1 MAELGTGQ
9 AREEVRKLL
18 LDDDGVQDTE
28 ITLSTGKLLGI
39 FFALVIVCS
48 VFFTM
53 GYLLGRSTSN
63 GSRTEIV
70 GTVTTSSVGS
80 AGKPSAANKP
90 PDVPPPAASPDA
102 QSAQAQTGGSTSSA
116 AAPALGQTG
125 AASAPTEIKAN
136 PNGTYTVQVA
146 AVSKQDD
153 AEILVAALRKKQ
165 YPVFIAGAPGDALFH
180 VQVGPFSDPKDA
192 ETMRSRLAGDGYNA
206 IVKH

>member
-1 MAELGTGQ
+1 MMSELGTGQ
-9 AREEVRKLL
+9 AREDIRRKL

-53 GYLLGRSTSN
+53 GYLLGRSTAN

-70 GTVTTSSVGS
+70 GTVTSSGS
-80 AGKPSAANKP
+80 STGKPSAANKTPDTP
-90 PDVPPPAASPDA
+90 PTAPSPDA
-102 QSAQAQTGGSTSSA
+102 QAASSPAGSASSGQ
-116 AAPALGQTG
+116 PASS
-125 AASAPTEIKAN
+125 SAPTEIKAN

-146 AVSKQDD
+146 AVSKKED
-153 AEILVAALRKKQ
+153 ADILVSALLKKQ
-165 YPVFIAGAPGDALFH
+165 YPAFSASSASDALFH
-180 VQVGPFSDPKDA
+180 VQVGPFVDPKDA

>member
-1 MAELGTGQ
+1 MTESGTKQ
-9 AREEVRKLL
+9 SREAVRKLL
-18 LDDDGVQDTE
+18 LDDDGAQDTE
-28 ITLSTGKLLGI
+28 IVLSTGKLLGL
-39 FFALVIVCS
+39 FFALVVVCS

-70 GTVTTSSVGS
+70 GTVITGGS
-80 AGKPSAANKP
+80 AAGKPSAINKP
-90 PDVPPPAASPDA
+90 QDTPPAASQPIPV
-102 QSAQAQTGGSTSSA
+102 QPTTSPSSA
-116 AAPALGQTG
+116 SAPSAAPANS
-125 AASAPTEIKAN
+125 SAPTEIKAN

-146 AVSKQDD
+146 AVSKQED

-165 YPVFIAGAPGDALFH
+165 YPVFMAGASGDALFH

-192 ETMRSRLAGDGYNA
+192 ETMRSRLANDGYNA

>member
-1 MAELGTGQ
+1 MMSELGTGQ
-9 AREEVRKLL
+9 AREDMRRQL

-53 GYLLGRSTSN
+53 GYLLGRSTAN
-63 GSRTEIV
+63 GSRTDIV
-70 GTVTTSSVGS
+70 GTVTTGGS
-80 AGKPSAANKP
+80 AAGKPSAANKV
-90 PDVPPPAASPDA
+90 PDTPPPAPSPDA
-102 QSAQAQTGGSTSSA
+102 QAASSSA
-116 AAPALGQTG
+116 GSASSGQPASS
-125 AASAPTEIKAN
+125 SAPTEIKAS

-146 AVSKQDD
+146 AVSKKED
-153 AEILVAALRKKQ
+153 ADILVSALLKKQ
-165 YPVFIAGAPGDALFH
+165 YPAFSASSASDALFH
-180 VQVGPFSDPKDA
+180 VQVGPFVDPKDA

>member
-1 MAELGTGQ
+1 MSEMGTGQ
-9 AREEVRKLL
+9 AREDLRRQL

-70 GTVTTSSVGS
+70 GTVTSSGSS
-80 AGKPSAANKP
+80 AGKPSAANKTPDSP
-90 PDVPPPAASPDA
+90 PTVSSP
-102 QSAQAQTGGSTSSA
+102 GA
-116 AAPALGQTG
+116 AAQQVASNSAGSASSGQQG
-125 AASAPTEIKAN
+125 SSSAPTEIKAS

-146 AVSKQDD
+146 AVSKKED
-153 AEILVAALRKKQ
+153 ADILVSALLKKQ
-165 YPVFIAGAPGDALFH
+165 YPAFSASSASDALFH
-180 VQVGPFSDPKDA
+180 VQVGPFVDPKDA

>member
-1 MAELGTGQ
+1 MSESGTGQ
-9 AREEVRKLL
+9 AREDLRRQL

-53 GYLLGRSTSN
+53 GYLLGRSTAN

-70 GTVTTSSVGS
+70 GTVTTSGSS
-80 AGKPSAANKP
+80 AGKPSAANKT
-90 PDVPPPAASPDA
+90 PDA
-102 QSAQAQTGGSTSSA
+102 PSTVSSPSTQAGQQTTGNSAGSASSGQPASSSA
-116 AAPALGQTG
+116 PA
-125 AASAPTEIKAN
+125 EIKAS

-146 AVSKQDD
+146 AVSKKED
-153 AEILVAALRKKQ
+153 ADILVSALLKKQ
-165 YPVFIAGAPGDALFH
+165 YPAFSAGSASDALFH
-180 VQVGPFSDPKDA
+180 VQVGPFVDPKDA
-192 ETMRSRLAGDGYNA
+192 ETMRTRLASDGYNA

>member
-1 MAELGTGQ
+1 MTELGTGQ

-70 GTVTTSSVGS
+70 GTVTSSGS
-80 AGKPSAANKP
+80 TAGKPSAANKT
-90 PDVPPPAASPDA
+90 PDVLPASPSPDA
-102 QSAQAQTGGSTSSA
+102 QSQTGAPANSA
-116 AAPALGQTG
+116 AAPAAGQTG
-125 AASAPTEIKAN
+125 TASAPTDIKAN